1 MTHGTDGSHG
11 IQAIHTIHG
20 RSTERAAVE
29 SLLDAAREGTSGVL
43 VVRGEP
49 GIGKTTVLTA
59 AVEAAEKAGVPVV
72 RGSGVEFEAELPY
85 AGLSLLLRPALPHTA
100 ALPEPQRRAL
110 DAALGLATGEAP
122 EPMFVGLAVLTLLS
136 EYAGDGPL
144 LCLVDDAQWLD
155 RVSSDALVFAARRLH
170 AEGVVMLFGA
180 RDGEGS
186 FPAPGLPEL
195 RLTGLSPADAGA
207 LLDAHAADLT
217 PAARFRVLAEAGG
230 NPLALRELPVALA
243 GDNPSA
249 VFRPGA
255 LPLTSRLQLAFH
267 GQVSRLPA
275 ATQTLLLLAALD
287 DSGDVGVV
295 LRAAAPLG
303 VTARDLEPADSAG
316 LLSVVDGTPRFR
328 HPLIRAAV
336 HQRAPLDRRMAA
348 HRALADALEGPDQAD
363 RRAWQLAAASTG
375 PDESVA
381 DALDATADRARE
393 RGGYAA
399 AARAYEFAAR
409 LTVDQDR
416 RVQRLALAAQWASEA
431 GELDR
436 AQDFAVRSAAGAK
449 DPRVRAT
456 LALVHGLA
464 DFWQGAFPSAH
475 KTLVTAA
482 EDVAATAPGDA
493 ARLLVQAAHTAWYIN
508 EDELHATMA
517 LLDALPLPD
526 DDPITPVARYLV
538 DCLCL
543 VSDDALDGSTT
554 PANPAANGDAAT
566 ATPTAPLL
574 ADAVA
579 AARAAGSVDARVLQM
594 LCGVALTQG
603 QDSDAYDLAAELVTE
618 SRRQGGI
625 GRLPTLLFFQVE
637 AEIFDSRHADAL
649 ATATEALGFARDT
662 GQQQWVSQ
670 FHSVLALVRALEGDE
685 EACRRAADESLA
697 TGVGGAMAPGT
708 PWAYWAMG
716 LLDLGL
722 GRAGTA
728 VTRLEQLTREP
739 LRHHIC
745 TTRGTPDLVEAAI
758 RIGEPERAA
767 EQFARFE
774 AWAERVRR
782 PWADA
787 LVLRCRALLADDADA
802 ERLWTAALALHDP
815 ERRVMERAR
824 TALLFGE
831 WLRRMRR
838 KTDAREHLRAALETF
853 ERLGARPWAE
863 RARTELDATGASGSA
878 RAASAAVSPN
888 GAAAVLTP
896 QELQITRLA
905 AQGLSNRDIAAQLFL
920 SPRTVG
926 HHLYKAYPK
935 LGILSRTELAG
946 IPDLAAGA

>member
-1 MTHGTDGSHG
+1 MM
-11 IQAIHTIHG
+11 HG
-20 RSTERAAVE
+20 RTAERAAVE
-29 SLLDAAREGTSGVL
+29 ALLADAREGASGVL

-49 GIGKTTVLTA
+49 GIGKTMLLASAVDTA
-59 AVEAAEKAGVPVV
+59 EAAGMPVV

-85 AGLSLLLRPALPHTA
+85 AGLSLLLRPALAHLP

-110 DAALGLATGEAP
+110 DAALGLAAGEAP

-170 AEGVVMLFGA
+170 AEGIAMVFGA

-195 RLTGLSPADAGA
+195 RLTGLPPADAGA
-207 LLDAHAADLT
+207 LLDAHAADLSPT
-217 PAARFRVLAEAGG
+217 ARYRVLAEAGG

-267 GQVSRLPA
+267 GQVSRLPS

-287 DSGDVGVV
+287 DSGDIGVV
-295 LRAAAPLG
+295 LRAAEPLG
-303 VTARDLEPADSAG
+303 AAASDLEPADAAG

-336 HQRAPLDRRMAA
+336 HQRAPLDRRLAA
-348 HRALADALEGPDQAD
+348 HRALADALRTPDQAD

-375 PDESVA
+375 PDEGVA

-393 RGGYAA
+393 RGGYGA
-399 AARAYEFAAR
+399 AARAYEYAAR

-416 RVQRLALAAQWASEA
+416 RVHRLALAAQWASEA

-436 AQDFAVRSAAGAK
+436 AREFASRSAAQAK
-449 DPRVRAT
+449 DPKVRAT

-464 DFWQGAFPSAH
+464 DFWHGAFPSAH
-475 KTLVTAA
+475 KTLVGAA
-482 EDVAATAPGDA
+482 EDVADIEPGAA
-493 ARLLVQAAHTAWYIN
+493 ARLLVQALHTAWYIN
-508 EDELHATMA
+508 EDELQATVVRLNA
-517 LLDALPLPD
+517 LMLPD
-526 DDPITPVARYLV
+526 DDPIGPVARYLV
-538 DCLCL
+538 DCLA
-543 VSDDALDGSTT
+543 VGPARQTPDSDDRAAP
-554 PANPAANGDAAT
+554 PANP
-566 ATPTAPLL
+566 TPPL

-579 AARAAGSVDARVLQM
+579 AARAAGTVDARVLQM

-603 QDSDAYDLAAELVTE
+603 QDTDAYDLAAELVAE

-637 AEIFDSRHADAL
+637 AEIFDGRHAEAL
-649 ATATEALGFARDT
+649 ATASEALGFAHDT

-670 FHSVLALVRALEGDE
+670 FHSVLALVRAVEGDE
-685 EACRRAADESLA
+685 DACRRAADESLA
-697 TGVGGAMAPGT
+697 TGAGGAMAPGM
-708 PWAYWAMG
+708 PWTYWAMG

-722 GRAGTA
+722 GRAASA
-728 VTRLEQLTREP
+728 VTRLGQLTREP

-745 TTRGTPDLVEAAI
+745 STRSTPDLVEAAV

-767 EQFARFE
+767 EQFARYQE
-774 AWAERVRR
+774 WAGRVRR

-787 LVLRCRALLADDADA
+787 MVLRCRALLADDADA
-802 ERLWTAALALHDP
+802 EELWTSALALHDP

-838 KTDAREHLRAALETF
+838 KSDAREHLRLALEDF
-853 ERLGARPWAE
+853 ERMGARPWAE
-863 RARTELDATGASGSA
+863 RARTELDATGSGGA
-878 RAASAAVSPN
+878 NRNAAANVSPN

-946 IPDLAAGA
+946 IPDLVP

>member
-1 MTHGTDGSHG
+1 MM
-11 IQAIHTIHG
+11 HG
-20 RSTERAAVE
+20 RTTERSAVE
-29 SLLDAAREGTSGVL
+29 ALLADAREGTSGVL

-49 GIGKTTVLTA
+49 GIGKTTLLA
-59 AVEAAEKAGVPVV
+59 YAVEAAEAAGFPVV

-85 AGLSLLLRPALPHTA
+85 AGLSLLLRPALTHLP

-110 DAALGLATGEAP
+110 DAALGLASGEAP

-170 AEGVVMLFGA
+170 AEGVVMVFGA
-180 RDGEGS
+180 RDGEGA

-195 RLTGLSPADAGA
+195 RLTGLPPADAGA
-207 LLDAHAADLT
+207 LLDAHAADLSPT
-217 PAARFRVLAEAGG
+217 ARYRVLAEAGG

-267 GQVSRLPA
+267 GQVSRLPV

-295 LRAAAPLG
+295 LRAAEPLG
-303 VTARDLEPADSAG
+303 ASPGDLEPADAAG
-316 LLSVVDGTPRFR
+316 LFSVVDGTPRFR

-348 HRALADALEGPDQAD
+348 HRALADALDAPDQAD

-375 PDESVA
+375 PDEAVA

-409 LTVDQDR
+409 LTVDQHR
-416 RVQRLALAAQWASEA
+416 RTHRLALAAQWASEA
-431 GELDR
+431 GDLDR
-436 AQDFAVRSAAGAK
+436 ARDFAARSAAQAK
-449 DPRVRAT
+449 DPKVRAT

-464 DFWQGAFPSAH
+464 DFWHGAFPSAH
-475 KTLVTAA
+475 KTLVGAA
-482 EDVAATAPGDA
+482 EDVAAVEPGAA
-493 ARLLVQAAHTAWYIN
+493 ARLLVQALHTAWYIN
-508 EDELHATMA
+508 EDELQSTMA
-517 LLDALPLPD
+517 RLNALTLPE
-526 DDPITPVARYLV
+526 DDPITPVARYLI
-538 DCLCL
+538 DCLYL
-543 VSDDALDGSTT
+543 DPDDDHPDKKQPTNPAPT
-554 PANPAANGDAAT
+554 PAPA
-566 ATPTAPLL
+566 L
-574 ADAVA
+574 ADAVTA
-579 AARAAGSVDARVLQM
+579 ARTARAAGTVDARVLQM

-603 QDSDAYDLAAELVTE
+603 HDTDAYDLAAELVTE

-649 ATATEALGFARDT
+649 ATASEALGFARDT

-670 FHSVLALVRALEGDE
+670 FHSVLAVVRAFEGDE
-685 EACRRAADESLA
+685 DACRRAADESLA
-697 TGVGGAMAPGT
+697 SGAGGAMAPGT
-708 PWAYWAMG
+708 PWSYWALG
-716 LLDLGL
+716 ILDLGL
-722 GRAGTA
+722 GRAATA
-728 VTRLEQLTREP
+728 VTRLEQLSREP

-745 TTRGTPDLVEAAI
+745 STRSTPDLVEAAI
-758 RIGEPERAA
+758 RIGEPGRAA

-774 AWAERVRR
+774 DWAGRVRR

-787 LVLRCRALLADDADA
+787 LVLRCRALLADDSDA
-802 ERLWTAALALHDP
+802 EELWTAALALHDP
-815 ERRVMERAR
+815 ERRAMERAR

-831 WLRRMRR
+831 WLRRVRR
-838 KTDAREHLRAALETF
+838 KTDAREHLRAALEGF
-853 ERLGARPWAE
+853 ERLGARPWAD
-863 RARTELDATGASGSA
+863 RARTELDATGAGGAARGSA
-878 RAASAAVSPN
+878 AAQASPN

-905 AQGLSNRDIAAQLFL
+905 AQGMSNRDIAAQLFL

-946 IPDLAAGA
+946 IPDLAARS

>member
-1 MTHGTDGSHG
+1 MM
-11 IQAIHTIHG
+11 HG
-20 RSTERAAVE
+20 RTTERSAVE
-29 SLLDAAREGTSGVL
+29 ALLADAREGTSGVL

-49 GIGKTTVLTA
+49 GIGKTTLLASVVA
-59 AVEAAEKAGVPVV
+59 AAEAAGIPVV

-85 AGLSLLLRPALPHTA
+85 AGLTLLLRPALAHIS

-110 DAALGLATGEAP
+110 DAALGLAAGEAP

-170 AEGVVMLFGA
+170 AEGIVMLFGA

-195 RLTGLSPADAGA
+195 RLAGLPPADAGA
-207 LLDAHAADLT
+207 LLDAHAADLSPT
-217 PAARFRVLAEAGG
+217 ARYRVLAEAGG

-255 LPLTSRLQLAFH
+255 LPLTTRLQLAFH
-267 GQVSRLPA
+267 GQVSRLPT

-303 VTARDLEPADSAG
+303 VSPSDLEPADAAG

-348 HRALADALEGPDQAD
+348 HRALADALEAPDQAD

-375 PDESVA
+375 PDEAVA

-416 RVQRLALAAQWASEA
+416 RTHRLALAAQWASEA
-431 GELDR
+431 GDLDR
-436 AQDFAVRSAAGAK
+436 AKEFAARSAAQAK
-449 DPRVRAT
+449 DPKVRAT

-464 DFWQGAFPSAH
+464 DFWHGAFPSAH

-482 EDVAATAPGDA
+482 EDVADAEPGAA
-493 ARLLVQAAHTAWYIN
+493 ARLLVQALHTAWYIN
-508 EDELHATMA
+508 EDELQSTMA
-517 LLDALPLPD
+517 RLNDLTLPE
-526 DDPITPVARYLV
+526 DDPITPVARYLIA
-538 DCLCL
+538 CLYL
-543 VSDDALDGSTT
+543 DPERSAADSAAGDRADAGT
-554 PANPAANGDAAT
+554 DAA
-566 ATPTAPLL
+566 PPL
-574 ADAVA
+574 ADAVT
-579 AARAAGSVDARVLQM
+579 AARAAGTVDAPVLQM

-603 QDSDAYDLAAELVTE
+603 HDTDAYALAAELVAE

-649 ATATEALGFARDT
+649 ATASEALGFARDT

-670 FHSVLALVRALEGDE
+670 FHSVLALVRAFEGDE
-685 EACRRAADESLA
+685 DACRRAADESLA
-697 TGVGGAMAPGT
+697 TGAGGAMAPGT
-708 PWAYWAMG
+708 PWAYWALG

-722 GRAGTA
+722 GRAATA

-745 TTRGTPDLVEAAI
+745 STRSTPDLVEAAI
-758 RIGEPERAA
+758 RIGEPDRAA

-774 AWAERVRR
+774 DWAARVRR

-787 LVLRCRALLADDADA
+787 LVLRCRALLADDSDA
-802 ERLWTAALALHDP
+802 EELWTAALALHDS
-815 ERRVMERAR
+815 EHRLMERAR

-831 WLRRMRR
+831 WLRRVRR
-838 KTDAREHLRAALETF
+838 KTDAREHLRVALEDF
-853 ERLGARPWAE
+853 ERLGARPWAG
-863 RARTELDATGASGSA
+863 RARTELDATGAGGAA
-878 RAASAAVSPN
+878 RSAAANASPN

-905 AQGLSNRDIAAQLFL
+905 AQGMSNRDIAAQLFL

-946 IPDLAAGA
+946 IPDLAAGS